1 MQPTTELFASIGC
14 PITGVS
20 FHIVP
25 VQSSS
30 SSVELHGHH
39 SNEGGVGEL
48 IVTGVGLSLG
58 HYYDTSVVDQS
69 VQEKECAFLNNVNDC
84 EVLLGERHKRAYR
97 TGDIVMKGNH
107 GLFFWKGRLDSQV
120 REREWWFLPQ
130 MCYERLYLTVF
141 WRFRSLRQEI
151 E

>member
-14 PITGVS
+14 PISGVS

-30 SSVELHGHH
+30 SSVELHGRH
-39 SNEGGVGEL
+39 SNEGGGGEL

-58 HYYDTSVVDQS
+58 YYYDVHDVKQNLRDN
-69 VQEKECAFLNNVNDC
+69 KCIFLNTVNDC
-84 EVLLGERHKRAYR
+84 EDLLGGRHKRAYC

-107 GLFFWKGRLDSQV
+107 GLYFWRGRLDSQV
-120 REREWWFLPQ
+120 RDQKW
-130 MCYERLYLTVF
+130 
-141 WRFRSLRQEI
+141 
-151 E
+151 